1 MATNTPP
8 SQPPLSKLLLG
19 QREKW
24 LSGLGAF
31 IAISG
36 VILGTQ
42 WLLPQ
47 AVLVI
52 LPSMG
57 ASAVLLFALP
67 HAPLSQPWPVFGGHM
82 VSGCIGV
89 AVQQVWPGDFAAAL
103 AVGAA
108 ITAMYFLRCLHPP
121 GGATALMAVIGGTAV
136 HQLGWAFVWQV
147 CLLNVVL
154 ILLAAMLFNA
164 PFPWRRYP
172 NAWHSKPP
180 SPLPFSFAQEDFAAA
195 ITEIDTLVD
204 VSPEDLQQLVR
215 LACEHAQ
222 AKKHLDAP
230 IAAGCYYSNGALGD
244 TWAVRLVLD
253 INLDEPKAM
262 RRKVIYK
269 IVAGEGLYS
278 IHLCTLGEFTA
289 WARQQEEQYNGH
301 YVPVKSKPH
310 S

>member
-1 MATNTPP
+1 MPISTSILQAR
-8 SQPPLSKLLLG
+8 LLKLLLG

-31 IAISG
+31 IAISA
-36 VILGTQ
+36 VALGTQ

-47 AVLVI
+47 AGVFI

-67 HAPLSQPWPVFGGHM
+67 HAPLSQPWPVVGGHL
-82 VSGCIGV
+82 VSGVIGV
-89 AVQQVWPGDFAAAL
+89 AVQQWLPGEFAAAL

-121 GGATALMAVIGGTAV
+121 GGATALMAVIGGSAV
-136 HQLGWAFVWQV
+136 HQLGWGFVWQV
-147 CLLNVVL
+147 CLVNLVL
-154 ILLAAMLFNA
+154 ILLAALVFNA
-164 PFPWRRYP
+164 PFHWRRYP
-172 NAWHSKPP
+172 AAWHSKPA

-230 IAAGCYYSNGALGD
+230 IAAGCYYSNAALGES
-244 TWAVRLVLD
+244 WAVRLVLD
-253 INLDEPKAM
+253 INLEEPKAM
-262 RRKVIYK
+262 RRQVIYK

-278 IHLCTLGEFTA
+278 IHLCSLGEFTA
-289 WARQQEEQYNGH
+289 WAKQQVQLHNGH
-301 YVPVKSKPH
+301 YVRV
-310 S
+310 

>member
-1 MATNTPP
+1 MPTSTSN
-8 SQPPLSKLLLG
+8 SSSRLLKLLLG

-31 IAISG
+31 IAIST
-36 VILGTQ
+36 VALGTQ

-47 AVLVI
+47 AALVI

-67 HAPLSQPWPVFGGHM
+67 HAPLSQPWPVVGGHLI
-82 VSGCIGV
+82 SGVIGV
-89 AVQQVWPGDFAAAL
+89 AVQQWLPGEFAAAL

-121 GGATALMAVIGGTAV
+121 GGATALMAVIGGGA
-136 HQLGWAFVWQV
+136 GWAFVWQV
-147 CLLNVVL
+147 CLLNLVL
-154 ILLAAMLFNA
+154 ILLAALVFNA

-172 NAWHSKPP
+172 NAWHSKPT

-222 AKKHLDAP
+222 AQKHLDAP

-244 TWAVRLVLD
+244 SWAVRLVLD

-269 IVAGEGLYS
+269 
-278 IHLCTLGEFTA
+278 
-289 WARQQEEQYNGH
+289 
-301 YVPVKSKPH
+301 
-310 S
+310 

>member
-1 MATNTPP
+1 MPISTSIPQ
-8 SQPPLSKLLLG
+8 SRLLKLLLG

-31 IAISG
+31 IAISA
-36 VILGTQ
+36 VALGTK

-47 AVLVI
+47 AGVFI

-67 HAPLSQPWPVFGGHM
+67 HAPLSQPWPVVGGHL
-82 VSGCIGV
+82 VSGMIGV
-89 AVQQVWPGDFAAAL
+89 AVQQWLPGEFAAAL

-121 GGATALMAVIGGTAV
+121 GGATALMAVVGGSAV

-147 CLLNVVL
+147 CLVNLVL
-154 ILLAAMLFNA
+154 ILLAALVFNA
-164 PFPWRRYP
+164 PFHWRRYP
-172 NAWHSKPP
+172 NAWHSKPA
-180 SPLPFSFAQEDFAAA
+180 SALPFSFAQEDFAAA

-230 IAAGCYYSNGALGD
+230 IAAGCYYSNAALGES
-244 TWAVRLVLD
+244 WAVRLVLD
-253 INLDEPKAM
+253 INLEEPKVM
-262 RRKVIYK
+262 RRQVIYK
-269 IVAGEGLYS
+269 IVAGEPLYS
-278 IHLCTLGEFTA
+278 THICTLKEFTA
-289 WARQQEEQYNGH
+289 WARQQVEQRNGH
-301 YVPVKSKPH
+301 YVPVKVNKPI
-310 S
+310 

>member
-1 MATNTPP
+1 MTTSASNAH
-8 SQPPLSKLLLG
+8 SKLGKLLLG

-31 IAISG
+31 IAISW
-36 VILGTQ
+36 VIFGTQ
-42 WLLPQ
+42 WLLPH
-47 AVLVI
+47 AALVI

-82 VSGCIGV
+82 VSGVIGV
-89 AVQQVWPGDFAAAL
+89 AVQHWLPGDFAAAL
-103 AVGAA
+103 AVGGA

-121 GGATALMAVIGGTAV
+121 GGATALMAVIGGSAV

-147 CLLNVVL
+147 SLLNVLL
-154 ILLAAMLFNA
+154 ILIAALAFNA

-230 IAAGCYYSNGALGD
+230 ITAGCYYSNGALGD

-289 WARQQEEQYNGH
+289 WARQQVEQYNGH
-301 YVPVKSKPH
+301 YVPVKSKTH